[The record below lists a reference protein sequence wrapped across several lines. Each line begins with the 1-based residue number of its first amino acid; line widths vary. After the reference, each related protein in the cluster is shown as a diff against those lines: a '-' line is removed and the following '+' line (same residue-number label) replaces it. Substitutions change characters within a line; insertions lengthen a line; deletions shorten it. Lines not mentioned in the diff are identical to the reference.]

1 MRATGMVADMIGQG
15 MVASGEG
22 GSSKAECGMGGAVY
36 GTSERRRRVSSF
48 GWTDVLRIAL
58 PT

>member
-1 MRATGMVADMIGQG
+1 MVADMIGHG
-15 MVASGEG
+15 IVASGEG